1 MENILII
8 TASHDIPIA
17 EITAKDLASYKV
29 YFFDPTLVDVI
40 QGSTLRN
47 TELIVLD
54 ACPDYPTLVQ
64 SAHAHAFALEQEL
77 DQSLRALL
85 PECSIAAWQHM
96 NLYYFFMSYLWY
108 SCLWRDVLGKLQE
121 GKLHVFLNDNPAYYY
136 WPSFLP
142 ALLLLEQLKTWNIS
156 FSAVTYGVRPDE
168 SDVVMNLCDGNP
180 HSERFDLL
188 THLPTC
194 FYDIDYFNAEL
205 QASGKSN
212 INIVSKYWDV
222 ALAATKNINLIRLK
236 DQQTLS
242 GGRPALDAIAKQLAE
257 KLDSLLTPYIATP
270 DFRARQ
276 ASHLSNLY
284 QSQLASAHLLEQYFK
299 QHKPGKMLLSDHDSG
314 FHGPL
319 ISFAEQHN
327 IPVFLVPHSK
337 VSNDIDFTY
346 SNITALTHPIQGSPL
361 VNGCRKRLFHFALS
375 YPENF
380 FGRSATPPP
389 IMKIGLLL
397 NGLSLNGVLCIDFT
411 TYING
416 IKQIDQWCKR
426 HNIELSIRC
435 RQGQALAEI
444 LNQAISMERAKVL
457 AVLAGSLQAFVQSI
471 DLCLMY
477 DAPTTAEIEF
487 LRAGVPILNP
497 IPAPL
502 SKAESLWANSDV
514 VPRASVE
521 ATLEVLDSFIADGNS
536 LHMFCTKQFADYV
549 SLFRQA
555 YALRRFL

>member
-8 TASHDIPIA
+8 TAAHDIPIA
-17 EITAKDLASYKV
+17 EITAKDLASYRV

-40 QGSTLRN
+40 QGSALRN
-47 TELIVLD
+47 TELIVWD
-54 ACPDYPTLVQ
+54 AGPDYPTLVQ
-64 SAHAHAFALEQEL
+64 SAHALAFALEQEL

-85 PECSIAAWQHM
+85 SGSSIAAWQHM
-96 NLYYFFMSYLWY
+96 NLHYFFMSFQWY
-108 SCLWRDVLGKLQE
+108 SCLWRDVLEKLRE

-142 ALLLLEQLKTWNIS
+142 ALLLLEQLRTWNIS
-156 FSAVTYGVRPDE
+156 FSAVTYGARPDE
-168 SDVVMNLCDGNP
+168 SDVVMNLCDCNP
-180 HSERFDLL
+180 DSERFDLL

-205 QASGKSN
+205 RASGKSN

-242 GGRPALDAIAKQLAE
+242 GGQPALDVIAEQLAE

-284 QSQLASAHLLEQYFK
+284 QSQLASAYLLEQYFK
-299 QHKPGKMLLSDHDSG
+299 RHKPGKMLLSDHDAG

-327 IPVFLVPHSK
+327 IPVFLLPHSK
-337 VSNDIDFTY
+337 VSHDVDFTY
-346 SNITALTHPIQGSPL
+346 QNITALTHPIQGLPL
-361 VNGCRKRLFHFALS
+361 VNGCQKRLLHFALS

-380 FGRSATPPP
+380 SSRSAMPPP
-389 IMKIGLLL
+389 IKKIGLLL
-397 NGLSLNGVLCIDFT
+397 NGLSLNGVLCTDFA

-416 IKQIDQWCKR
+416 IKKIDQWCKQSGV
-426 HNIELSIRC
+426 ELSIRC

-444 LNQAISMERAKVL
+444 LNQAIGMERVGVQS
-457 AVLAGSLQAFVQSI
+457 VLAGSLQSFAQSI

-477 DAPTTAEIEF
+477 DAPTSAVIEF
-487 LRAGVPILNP
+487 LRTGIPILNP

-502 SKAESLWANSDV
+502 SKAEALWANSAI
-514 VPRASVE
+514 VPRDRVE
-521 ATLEVLDSFIADGNS
+521 ATLEMLDGFIADDNN
-536 LHMFCTKQFADYV
+536 LRVFCTNQFADYV
-549 SLFRQA
+549 CLFKQSR
-555 YALRRFL
+555 ALRHLL

>member
-1 MENILII
+1 MKNILII
-8 TASHDIPIA
+8 TAAHDIPIA
-17 EITAKDLASYKV
+17 EITAKNLASYKV

-40 QGSTLRN
+40 QGSTLLN
-47 TELIVLD
+47 TELIVWD
-54 ACPDYPTLVQ
+54 ACPDYPALVQ
-64 SAHAHAFALEQEL
+64 SAHANAFALEQEL

-85 PECSIAAWQHM
+85 PECSIVAWQHL
-96 NLYYFFMSYLWY
+96 NLYYFFMTYHWY
-108 SCLWRDVLGKLQE
+108 SGLWRDVLGAMQE
-121 GKLHVFLNDNPAYYY
+121 GKLHVFLCDNPTNYY

-142 ALLLLEQLKTWNIS
+142 ALLLLEQLRTWNIS
-156 FSAVTYGVRPDE
+156 FSAVTYGARSDE

-180 HSERFDLL
+180 DRERFDLL

-236 DQQTLS
+236 NQQTLS
-242 GGRPALDAIAKQLAE
+242 GGRPALDAIAEQLAE
-257 KLDSLLTPYIATP
+257 KLNSLLTPYIATP
-270 DFRARQ
+270 DFRSRQ
-276 ASHLSNLY
+276 ARHLSNLY

-299 QHKPGKMLLSDHDSG
+299 QHKPGKMLLSDHDAG

-337 VSNDIDFTY
+337 VGNDVDFTY
-346 SNITALTHPIQGSPL
+346 SNITTLTHPIQGSPL
-361 VNGCRKRLFHFALS
+361 VNGCQKRLFHFVLS

-380 FGRSATPPP
+380 SGRSAMPPP
-389 IMKIGLLL
+389 IKKIGLLL
-397 NGLSLNGVLCIDFT
+397 NGLSLNGILCTDFPSYID
-411 TYING
+411 G
-416 IKQIDQWCKR
+416 IKQIDQWCKQSGV
-426 HNIELSIRC
+426 ELSIRC
-435 RQGQALAEI
+435 RQGQALANI
-444 LNQAISMERAKVL
+444 LNEAIGMERTSTL
-457 AVLAGSLQAFVQSI
+457 AVLAGSLHSFAKSI

-477 DAPTTAEIEF
+477 DAPTSAEIEF
-487 LRAGVPILNP
+487 LRTGVPILNP

-502 SKAESLWANSDV
+502 SKAEALWANSDV

-521 ATLEVLDSFIADGNS
+521 AILEMLDSFIADDNN
-536 LHMFCTKQFADYV
+536 LHVFCSNQFAGYV
-549 SLFRQA
+549 SLFKQS